1 MNHPL
6 TVSCFEDS
14 RRGSIK
20 QVLSDG
26 RQIVRY
32 TNGEEVVVHG
42 DGQLEQSTADGTRIS
57 ISHNGIRT
65 ETRGDGTVLKMN
77 STGELLSQEMPDGS
91 AIYFHDGEKIEHR
104 SDGSTKITHLDG
116 SSVELN
122 KDESHEVR
130 ILPDGTIVE
139 TDKDLRRCI
148 KTMPNGSKEQT
159 DSDGVVIYESA
170 DGDVLQI
177 NPDGSRSA
185 TSVNG
190 THTDILADGT
200 IIVEHDGCVI
210 QKEGERILIERKG
223 KDPVQ
228 TCADDADIITMA
240 ILSQAEEDTTVEN
253 FLPSRSLLGNLEL
266 AGVGQ
271 NKTEETSKTL
281 ASTSIGHDT
290 YSLLTGI
297 ARLFPES
304 ITCSTKYTHCKVTV
318 GALLAE
324 RKRFQKEGKS
334 MKQSR
339 NLVGPKCGT
348 TKK

>member
-1 MNHPL
+1 MDHPL
-6 TVSCFEDS
+6 AVTCFEDS

-32 TNGEEVVVHG
+32 TNGEEVVVHE

-57 ISHNGIRT
+57 ISRNGIRT
-65 ETRGDGTVLKMN
+65 ETRDDGTVLKMS

-91 AIYFHDGEKIEHR
+91 AIYFRDGEKIEHR

-130 ILPDGTIVE
+130 ILPDGTILE
-139 TDKDLRRCI
+139 TDKNLQRCI

-177 NPDGSRSA
+177 NPDGTRSA

-200 IIVEHDGCVI
+200 IIVERDGCVI

-223 KDPVQ
+223 KEPIQ
-228 TCADDADIITMA
+228 TCADDADITTMA
-240 ILSQAEEDTTVEN
+240 ILSQAEEDTSVEN
-253 FLPSRSLLGNLEL
+253 YLSSEALLRNLDD
-266 AGVGQ
+266 AGVKQ
-271 NKTEETSKTL
+271 NKSEETSKTFL
-281 ASTSIGHDT
+281 SSTSIGHDA

-297 ARLFPES
+297 ARLYPES
-304 ITCSTKYTHCKVTV
+304 ITCSTKYTHSKVTA
-318 GALLAE
+318 GILLAE
-324 RKRFQKEGKS
+324 RKKFQEKEKTI
-334 MKQSR
+334 KQSQ
-339 NLVGPKCGT
+339 KCGGT
-348 TKK
+348 